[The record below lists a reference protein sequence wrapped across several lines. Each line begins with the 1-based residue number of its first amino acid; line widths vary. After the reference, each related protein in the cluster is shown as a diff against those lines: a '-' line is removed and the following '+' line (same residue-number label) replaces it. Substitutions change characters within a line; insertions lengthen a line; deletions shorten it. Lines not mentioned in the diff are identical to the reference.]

1 MITQRLLAIC
11 LLLLGTVASAD
22 ERILDYFSDIRV
34 EADGSMT
41 VEETIRVRAEGRQIK
56 RGIYRDFPTDYQD
69 RLGNDYRVGFELIDV
84 LRDGVSEPH
93 HTERIGNGI
102 RIYAGSRDI
111 FLQQGVYTYTFS
123 YRTTRQLGFF
133 DNHDEL
139 YWNVTGNG
147 WAFPIDRAT
156 ARVTLP
162 TAIPTDQ
169 VSVEA
174 YTGLQGTQGRSY
186 TARVDYDGRA
196 LFETTRP
203 LGRNEG
209 LTIVAGWPKG
219 HVHEPDA
226 RERLG
231 WLLADN
237 REGGIGL
244 VGVIIL
250 LGYYLFAWQRVG
262 RDPEAGVII
271 PIYTPP
277 KGYSPASMRFIRN
290 MGYDKKAFSAALVN
304 MAVAGYIT
312 ISEDSD
318 GEFTISK
325 TGNNATLAAGEG
337 AIASS
342 LFGDGST
349 SVVLKQKNHAK
360 LGKAIKAHQRS
371 LKRDY
376 EKQYFLTNSGYML
389 PGYLVSV
396 LLLVLC
402 VLNLDSQDQ
411 MMVVGFMTLWL
422 SIWSIAVFAMVK
434 GIIIHWK
441 SVISSGDGLGKAVFS
456 SLFALPFIAGE
467 FFGLG
472 ILLFEGSFILA
483 LVLGVVLVINILFYE
498 WMKAPT
504 LIGRQL
510 LDRVDGFHLFLS
522 VAEEDE
528 LKLKHPPEKTPELF
542 ERYLPYA
549 IALDAEQP
557 WGEKFTRILASASS
571 GEETY
576 HPRWYNGRS
585 WHHGNFDSFANT
597 MGGAMSSAIASSSTA
612 PGSSSGSG
620 GGGSSGGGGGGG
632 GGGGW

>member
-1 MITQRLLAIC
+1 MQRLLAIC

-34 EADGSMT
+34 EANGSMS

-69 RLGNDYRVGFELIDV
+69 RLGNDYRVGFELVDV

-102 RIYAGSRDI
+102 RIYAGSRDL

-156 ARVTLP
+156 ARVSLP

-174 YTGLQGTQGRSY
+174 YTGLQGAKGRSY
-186 TARVDYDGRA
+186 TARVDYDGSA
-196 LFETTRP
+196 LFETTHP
-203 LGRNEG
+203 LARNEG
-209 LTIVAGWPKG
+209 LTIVTGWPKG

-237 REGGIGL
+237 REGVIGL

-290 MGYDKKAFSAALVN
+290 MSYDKKAFSAALVN

-337 AIASS
+337 AIAS
-342 LFGDGST
+342 
-349 SVVLKQKNHAK
+349 
-360 LGKAIKAHQRS
+360 
-371 LKRDY
+371 
-376 EKQYFLTNSGYML
+376 
-389 PGYLVSV
+389 
-396 LLLVLC
+396 
-402 VLNLDSQDQ
+402 
-411 MMVVGFMTLWL
+411 
-422 SIWSIAVFAMVK
+422 
-434 GIIIHWK
+434 
-441 SVISSGDGLGKAVFS
+441 
-456 SLFALPFIAGE
+456 
-467 FFGLG
+467 
-472 ILLFEGSFILA
+472 
-483 LVLGVVLVINILFYE
+483 
-498 WMKAPT
+498 
-504 LIGRQL
+504 
-510 LDRVDGFHLFLS
+510 
-522 VAEEDE
+522 
-528 LKLKHPPEKTPELF
+528 
-542 ERYLPYA
+542 
-549 IALDAEQP
+549 
-557 WGEKFTRILASASS
+557 
-571 GEETY
+571 
-576 HPRWYNGRS
+576 
-585 WHHGNFDSFANT
+585 
-597 MGGAMSSAIASSSTA
+597 
-612 PGSSSGSG
+612 
-620 GGGSSGGGGGGG
+620 
-632 GGGGW
+632 